1 MTDYQF
7 QSADGGE
14 PVIIRL
20 EKDGPGFIVTV
31 GSNRYQAAQAEIAS
45 GELRLILDG
54 RQIVVPV
61 VKYKGVTLATV
72 EGTTYRLERFER
84 IEGRR
89 QHRRQATTGASI
101 VEASMPGTILEIL
114 VAEDDQVQQGQPVI
128 ILEAMKMEL
137 RLAAPIE
144 GRIEKILVQPGE
156 LVQQGMILL
165 TLSKD

>member
-1 MTDYQF
+1 
-7 QSADGGE
+7 
-14 PVIIRL
+14 
-20 EKDGPGFIVTV
+20 
-31 GSNRYQAAQAEIAS
+31 
-45 GELRLILDG
+45 
-54 RQIVVPV
+54 
-61 VKYKGVTLATV
+61 
-72 EGTTYRLERFER
+72 
-84 IEGRR
+84 
-89 QHRRQATTGASI
+89 
-101 VEASMPGTILEIL
+101 MPGTILEIL